1 MSKLSSKVV
10 IYLFLGLFLAQAPKI
25 HGEDIQ
31 GDQKKEEH
39 STGPNPQK
47 IVAEV
52 NRVPILELNLR
63 QEMRSRLINL
73 GHGELPPERM
83 EEIKKEALDQLI
95 ARELVTQKAKKEG
108 VDPNDLVKKEV
119 YDKAAVQEEEIK
131 AYYEKHQ
138 EEFMKPEG
146 VRLQHL
152 LVSVDPSS
160 FNEGWKR
167 GYEKALELSGRAK
180 NGEDFESL
188 VQKYS
193 DPESKYFGG
202 DLRVQYKGRMAM
214 AEFDQVAFT
223 LKEREVSGP
232 IQTLYGFSLIQA
244 VEKIPPKPFPF
255 SEINQEKIKQKL
267 VQKKEEKRTKDWIGD
282 LKDQADIKIY

>member
-1 MSKLSSKVV
+1 MSKLSSKIV
-10 IYLFLGLFLAQAPKI
+10 IYFFLGFFFWQA
-25 HGEDIQ
+25 GLSFSR
-31 GDQKKEEH
+31 GDENKDEKKGN
-39 STGPNPQK
+39 STEQNREK
-47 IVAEV
+47 VIAEV
-52 NRVPILELNLR
+52 NGVPILEVTLK
-63 QEMRSRLINL
+63 QEMRNSLINL
-73 GHGELPPERM
+73 GHGELPPQRM
-83 EEIKKEALDQLI
+83 EEIRREVLDTLI

-119 YDKAAVQEEEIK
+119 YDKALVQEEEIK
-131 AYYEKHQ
+131 AYFEKHQ

-146 VRLQHL
+146 VRLRHL

-167 GYEKALELSGRAK
+167 GYEKALELSERVK

-202 DLRVQYKGRMAM
+202 DLRIQYKGKMAM

-223 LKEREVSGP
+223 LKEKEVSGP
-232 IQTLYGFSLIQA
+232 IQTLYGFSLIQVA
-244 VEKIPPKPFPF
+244 EKIPPEPFPF
-255 SEINQEKIKQKL
+255 REINQEKIKKKL
-267 VQKKEEKRTKDWIGD
+267 VQEKVDKRTREWIGD
-282 LKDQADIKIY
+282 LKSPAVIKIY